1 MALGAQLDEAELAA
15 SREQRQKARS
25 SAAAKRK
32 EAQKDRRAQGLK
44 DAKTWGKGGLEM
56 WTSPQETEAGEE
68 EMGPGEAVAE
78 VSPEAQAALVAKL
91 DDKVRRSIEMMP
103 DGPGKETAL
112 KAALRDMA
120 DGEDDALVGFGKA
133 EATNSAHARRMEARF
148 KAKAFAVSEASDLK
162 PN

>member
-44 DAKTWGKGGLEM
+44 DAKAWGKGGLEM

-68 EMGPGEAVAE
+68 KVGPGEAV
-78 VSPEAQAALVAKL
+78 VSANFW
-91 DDKVRRSIEMMP
+91 DWGRSSPSGRI
-103 DGPGKETAL
+103 L
-112 KAALRDMA
+112 
-120 DGEDDALVGFGKA
+120 
-133 EATNSAHARRMEARF
+133 
-148 KAKAFAVSEASDLK
+148 
-162 PN
+162 